1 MRITKPISGNATAAK
16 YITLPGRCALIGN
29 TSKRQANKSMATA
42 QTHIGRPLIRKM
54 WQMHISAVA
63 TIITAN
69 PTIKHFFNA
78 ALWQKASK
86 YKTNVVANEKIAANI
101 PPIKTGK

>member
-1 MRITKPISGNATAAK
+1 MSGNETAAK
-16 YITLPGRCALIGN
+16 YTTLPGRCTLIGN
-29 TSKRQANKSMATA
+29 TSKRQANKSIATA
-42 QTHIGRPLIRKM
+42 QTHSGRPLIRKI

-69 PTIKHFFNA
+69 PNIKHLFNA

-86 YKTNVVANEKIAANI
+86 YKTNVVANEKIAENI